1 MDGISTGI
9 GAMQEA
15 VTDIQQC
22 RDYDRIAAALAFVDE
37 HFIDQPTLADIAAHA
52 GLSEFHFQRLFT
64 RWVGISP
71 KKFLQ
76 QLTLE
81 RAKQSLESSAS
92 VLDAAY
98 DAGLSGPGRLH
109 DLFIACDAVT
119 PGEYKARGAGMT
131 IRYGF
136 HPSPF
141 GECLLLVTDRGIC
154 GLAFI
159 DPERETRQD
168 ALRYLCRGW
177 SNADLVEDAGATS
190 PYIARIF
197 AMDAKPPRP
206 DEPPLKVLLRGSD
219 FQVRVWRALLT
230 IPPGHLTT
238 YEDIARRLGYTNN
251 ASRAVG
257 RANGSNLISWL
268 VPCHRVIR
276 KTGAIGGYRWGRE
289 RKLAMIGW
297 EAAEQATE
305 KAA

>member
-1 MDGISTGI
+1 MPE
-9 GAMQEA
+9 Q
-15 VTDIQQC
+15 VTDLQHC
-22 RDYDRIAAALAFVDE
+22 RDYDRIAAALAYVDE
-37 HFIDQPTLADIAAHA
+37 HFQDQPSLGDIAAHA

-81 RAKQSLESSAS
+81 CAKQSLESSAS

-109 DLFIACDAVT
+109 DLFITCEAVT
-119 PGEYKARGAGMT
+119 PGEYKAKGQGMT

-141 GECLLLVTDRGIC
+141 GECLLLVTERGIC
-154 GLAFI
+154 GLAFT
-159 DPERETRQD
+159 DPQRETRQE
-168 ALRYLCRGW
+168 ALEYLSRGW
-177 SNADLVEDAGATS
+177 SNATLVEDAEATR
-190 PYIARIF
+190 PYVERIF
-197 AMDAKPPRP
+197 AIGGGSARTDGA
-206 DEPPLKVLLRGSD
+206 PLRVLLRGSD
-219 FQVRVWRALLT
+219 FQVKVWKALLT
-230 IPPGHLTT
+230 IPPGRLTT
-238 YEDIARRLGYTNN
+238 YEDIARRLGYTSN
-251 ASRAVG
+251 ASRAIG

-297 EAAEQATE
+297 EAAALATE
-305 KAA
+305 EAA

>member
-1 MDGISTGI
+1 MPD
-9 GAMQEA
+9 
-15 VTDIQQC
+15 TDTLQHTQ
-22 RDYDRIAAALAFVDE
+22 DYERIAAALAYVDE
-37 HFIDQPTLADIAAHA
+37 NFQDQPSLAEIAAQA
-52 GLSEFHFQRLFT
+52 ELSEFHFQRLFT

-81 RAKQSLESSAS
+81 RAKQSLEASAS

-109 DLFIACDAVT
+109 DLFVTCDAVT

-136 HPSPF
+136 HPTLF
-141 GECLLLVTDRGIC
+141 GECLLLMTDRGIC

-159 DPERETRQD
+159 DPQRETGAE
-168 ALRYLCRGW
+168 ALAYLARGW
-177 SNADLVEDAGATS
+177 SNATLLEDAAATR
-190 PYIARIF
+190 PYIDRMFGAADRVP
-197 AMDAKPPRP
+197 DAGG
-206 DEPPLKVLLRGSD
+206 EPLRVLLRGTE
-219 FQVRVWRALLT
+219 FQVKVWRALLT

-238 YEDIARRLGYTNN
+238 YEDIGHRIGYTSN
-251 ASRAVG
+251 ASRAIG

-297 EAAEQATE
+297 EAAQQAEQSAV
-305 KAA
+305 

>member
-1 MDGISTGI
+1 MTET
-9 GAMQEA
+9 EA
-15 VTDIQQC
+15 C
-22 RDYDRIAAALAFVDE
+22 SSGRDYDRIATALAYVDE
-37 HFIDQPTLADIAAHA
+37 HFEDQPSLGEIARHA

-81 RAKQSLESSAS
+81 RAKQSLESAAS

-109 DLFIACDAVT
+109 DLFVACEAVT

-136 HPSPF
+136 HASPF
-141 GECLLLVTDRGIC
+141 GECLLLVTERGIC
-154 GLAFI
+154 GLAFV
-159 DPERETRQD
+159 DPQRETRAE
-168 ALRYLCRGW
+168 ALAYLATGW
-177 SNADLVEDAGATS
+177 SNAAMVQDPTATKPFINRMFGLSGQPAAGDGS
-190 PYIARIF
+190 PLR
-197 AMDAKPPRP
+197 
-206 DEPPLKVLLRGSD
+206 VLLRGTE
-219 FQVRVWRALLT
+219 FQVKVWRALLT
-230 IPPGHLTT
+230 IPPGRLTT
-238 YEDIARRLGYTNN
+238 YEDIGRRIGYTSN
-251 ASRAVG
+251 AARAIG

-297 EAAEQATE
+297 EAAHRES
-305 KAA
+305 AAEAAA

>member
-1 MDGISTGI
+1 MTETYSPG
-9 GAMQEA
+9 
-15 VTDIQQC
+15 
-22 RDYDRIAAALAFVDE
+22 RDYDRIAAALAYVDD
-37 HFIDQPTLADIAAHA
+37 HFEDQPSLGEIARQA

-109 DLFIACDAVT
+109 DLFVACEAVT
-119 PGEYKARGAGMT
+119 PGEYKTRGAGMT

-136 HPSPF
+136 HASPF

-159 DPERETRQD
+159 DPQRETRAE
-168 ALRYLCRGW
+168 ALAYLAKGW
-177 SNADLVEDAGATS
+177 ANAALVEDATATKPFIDRMFGLSGKTPAGDGS
-190 PYIARIF
+190 PLR
-197 AMDAKPPRP
+197 
-206 DEPPLKVLLRGSD
+206 VLLRGTE
-219 FQVRVWRALLT
+219 FQVKVWRALLT
-230 IPPGHLTT
+230 IPPGRLTT
-238 YEDIARRLGYTNN
+238 YEDIGRRIGYTSN
-251 ASRAVG
+251 AARAIG

-297 EAAEQATE
+297 EAAQQDADV
-305 KAA
+305 AA

>member
-1 MDGISTGI
+1 MPD
-9 GAMQEA
+9 
-15 VTDIQQC
+15 TDTLQYTQ
-22 RDYDRIAAALAFVDE
+22 DYERIAAALAYVDE
-37 HFIDQPTLADIAAHA
+37 NFQDQPSLAEIAAQA
-52 GLSEFHFQRLFT
+52 ELSEFHFQRLFT

-81 RAKQSLESSAS
+81 RAKQSLEASAS

-109 DLFIACDAVT
+109 DLFVTCDAVT

-136 HPSPF
+136 HPTLF
-141 GECLLLVTDRGIC
+141 GECLLLMTDRGIC

-159 DPERETRQD
+159 DPQRETRAE
-168 ALRYLCRGW
+168 ALAYLARGW
-177 SNADLVEDAGATS
+177 SNATLLEDAAATR
-190 PYIARIF
+190 PYIDRMFGAADRG
-197 AMDAKPPRP
+197 A
-206 DEPPLKVLLRGSD
+206 DEGGEPLRVLLRGTE
-219 FQVRVWRALLT
+219 FQVKVWRALLT

-238 YEDIARRLGYTNN
+238 YEDIGHRIGYTSN
-251 ASRAVG
+251 ASRAIG

-297 EAAEQATE
+297 EAAQQAEQSAV
-305 KAA
+305 

>member
-1 MDGISTGI
+1 MPD
-9 GAMQEA
+9 
-15 VTDIQQC
+15 TDTLQHTQ
-22 RDYDRIAAALAFVDE
+22 DYERIAAALAYVDE
-37 HFIDQPTLADIAAHA
+37 NFQDQPSLAEIAAQA
-52 GLSEFHFQRLFT
+52 ELSEFHFQRLFT

-81 RAKQSLESSAS
+81 RAKQSLEASAS

-109 DLFIACDAVT
+109 DLFVTCDAVT

-136 HPSPF
+136 HPTLF
-141 GECLLLVTDRGIC
+141 GECLLLMTDRGIC

-159 DPERETRQD
+159 DPQRETRAE
-168 ALRYLCRGW
+168 ALAYLARGW
-177 SNADLVEDAGATS
+177 SNATLLEDAAATP
-190 PYIARIF
+190 PYIDRMFGAADRVP
-197 AMDAKPPRP
+197 DAGG
-206 DEPPLKVLLRGSD
+206 EPLRVLLRGTE
-219 FQVRVWRALLT
+219 FQVKVWRALLT

-238 YEDIARRLGYTNN
+238 YEDIGHRIGYTSN
-251 ASRAVG
+251 ASRAIG

-297 EAAEQATE
+297 EAAQQAEQSAV
-305 KAA
+305 

>member
-1 MDGISTGI
+1 MPD
-9 GAMQEA
+9 
-15 VTDIQQC
+15 TDTLQHTQ
-22 RDYDRIAAALAFVDE
+22 DYERIAAALAYVDE
-37 HFIDQPTLADIAAHA
+37 NFQDQPSLAEIAAQA
-52 GLSEFHFQRLFT
+52 ELSEFHFQRLFT

-81 RAKQSLESSAS
+81 RAKQSLEASAS

-109 DLFIACDAVT
+109 DLFVTCDAVT

-136 HPSPF
+136 HPTLF
-141 GECLLLVTDRGIC
+141 GECLLLMTDRGIC

-159 DPERETRQD
+159 DPQRETRAE
-168 ALRYLCRGW
+168 ALAYLARGW
-177 SNADLVEDAGATS
+177 SNATLLEDAAATR
-190 PYIARIF
+190 PYIDRMFGAADRVP
-197 AMDAKPPRP
+197 DAGG
-206 DEPPLKVLLRGSD
+206 EPLRVLLRGTE
-219 FQVRVWRALLT
+219 FQVKVWRALLT

-238 YEDIARRLGYTNN
+238 YEDIGHRIGYTSN
-251 ASRAVG
+251 ASRAIG

-297 EAAEQATE
+297 EAAQQAEQSAV
-305 KAA
+305 

>member
-1 MDGISTGI
+1 MT
-9 GAMQEA
+9 E
-15 VTDIQQC
+15 TDTYSPG
-22 RDYDRIAAALAFVDE
+22 RDYDRIAAALAYVDA
-37 HFIDQPTLADIAAHA
+37 HFEDQPSLGAIARHA

-109 DLFIACDAVT
+109 DLFVACEAVT

-131 IRYGF
+131 IRYGY
-136 HPSPF
+136 HDSPF

-159 DPERETRQD
+159 DPQRETRAE
-168 ALRYLCRGW
+168 ALAWLANGW
-177 SNADLVEDAGATS
+177 SNAALVEDSAATRPFTERMFGLGGRALAGEGS
-190 PYIARIF
+190 PLR
-197 AMDAKPPRP
+197 
-206 DEPPLKVLLRGSD
+206 VLLRGTE
-219 FQVRVWRALLT
+219 FQVKVWRALLT
-230 IPPGHLTT
+230 IPPGRLTT
-238 YEDIARRLGYTNN
+238 YEDIGRRIGYTSN
-251 ASRAVG
+251 AARAIG
-257 RANGSNLISWL
+257 RANGGNLISWL

-297 EAAEQATE
+297 EAAHRE
-305 KAA
+305 AAA

>member
-1 MDGISTGI
+1 MPD
-9 GAMQEA
+9 
-15 VTDIQQC
+15 TDTLQHTQ
-22 RDYDRIAAALAFVDE
+22 DYERIAAALAYVDE
-37 HFIDQPTLADIAAHA
+37 NFQDQPSLAEIAAQA
-52 GLSEFHFQRLFT
+52 ELSEFHFQRLFT

-81 RAKQSLESSAS
+81 RAKQSLEASAS

-109 DLFIACDAVT
+109 DLFVTCDAVT

-136 HPSPF
+136 HPTLF
-141 GECLLLVTDRGIC
+141 GECLLLMTDRGIC

-159 DPERETRQD
+159 DPQRETRAE
-168 ALRYLCRGW
+168 ALAYLARGW
-177 SNADLVEDAGATS
+177 SNATLLEDAAATR
-190 PYIARIF
+190 PYIDRMFGAADRVPV
-197 AMDAKPPRP
+197 AGG
-206 DEPPLKVLLRGSD
+206 EPLRVLLRGTE
-219 FQVRVWRALLT
+219 FQVKVWRALLT

-238 YEDIARRLGYTNN
+238 YEDIGHRIGYTSN
-251 ASRAVG
+251 ASRAIG

-297 EAAEQATE
+297 EAAQQAEQSAV
-305 KAA
+305 

>member
-1 MDGISTGI
+1 MI
-9 GAMQEA
+9 E
-15 VTDIQQC
+15 TDATSPC
-22 RDYDRIAAALAFVDE
+22 RDYDRIAAALAYVDE
-37 HFIDQPTLADIAAHA
+37 HFEDQPSLGEIARQA

-109 DLFIACDAVT
+109 DLFVACEAVT

-136 HPSPF
+136 HASPF
-141 GECLLLVTDRGIC
+141 GECLLLVTARGIC

-159 DPERETRQD
+159 DPQRETRAE
-168 ALRYLCRGW
+168 ALAYLAKGW
-177 SNADLVEDAGATS
+177 ANAALIEDDMATKPFIDRMFGLSGNTRAGEGS
-190 PYIARIF
+190 PLR
-197 AMDAKPPRP
+197 
-206 DEPPLKVLLRGSD
+206 VLLRGTE
-219 FQVRVWRALLT
+219 FQVKVWRALLT
-230 IPPGHLTT
+230 IPPGRLTT
-238 YEDIARRLGYTNN
+238 YEDIGRRIGYTST
-251 ASRAVG
+251 AARAIG

-297 EAAEQATE
+297 EAAHQDADV
-305 KAA
+305 AA